1 MSHIYDFDHLNT
13 YSYAP
18 RISLEPTTPGSHIR
32 PYVNVETRRFHEGR
46 VVDPSLGFDEDI
58 NTTFRVIG
66 FDCLLHINEKI
77 CPRFVI
83 EFFR

>member
-13 YSYAP
+13 DSYTP

-46 VVDPSLGFDEDI
+46 IVDPSLAYHIDI
-58 NTTFRVIG
+58 TYYLSRYMIRM
-66 FDCLLHINEKI
+66 LASHQ
-77 CPRFVI
+77 
-83 EFFR
+83 